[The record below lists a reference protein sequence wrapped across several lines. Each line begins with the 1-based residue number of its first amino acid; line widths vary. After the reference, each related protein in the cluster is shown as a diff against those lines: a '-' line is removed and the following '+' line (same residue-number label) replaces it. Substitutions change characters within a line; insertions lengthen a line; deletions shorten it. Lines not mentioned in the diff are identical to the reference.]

1 MRNRWNYGILFVF
14 YCGGAIRE
22 VVTKLI
28 LENYSPEAVSSVG
41 ALIAVISVTLFFLV
55 GKQRYKEAIEQEN
68 WTRDVLVWLGAL
80 SISTAS
86 AMYFSNIAIDWIGPL
101 SYKLIQ
107 VIVFP
112 VSVSLLAYLILKEV
126 ISRKIVVSTSIA
138 LVGFFVFYANHLLGL
153 SFGWM
158 GVAAAGVSAVSYA
171 ISLMFVKR
179 LLSQNIIPEKIVA
192 ARFLFLSLFSVFILP
207 SSTFDF
213 SFRVGIPLLLLG
225 SFGYAGLFT
234 MFFYGVKDVPAT
246 AVNVFIASGPLF
258 SALFSWLL
266 LPDMKYSVVE
276 IIGLLIIVF
285 ALAYMFFAHDKSEME
300 STSLKTR
307 EA

>member
-1 MRNRWNYGILFVF
+1 MSLSGWGRSVF
-14 YCGGAIRE
+14 PPLRQCISAI
-22 VVTKLI
+22 
-28 LENYSPEAVSSVG
+28 S
-41 ALIAVISVTLFFLV
+41 
-55 GKQRYKEAIEQEN
+55 
-68 WTRDVLVWLGAL
+68 
-80 SISTAS
+80 
-86 AMYFSNIAIDWIGPL
+86 AIDQIGPL

-112 VSVSLLAYLILKEV
+112 VSVSILAYLILREV

-138 LVGFFVFYANHLLGL
+138 LFGFFVFYANHLLEL
-153 SFGWM
+153 TFGWV
-158 GVAAAGVSAVSYA
+158 GVMTSAVSSVSYA
-171 ISLMFVKR
+171 VSLMFVKR

-213 SFRVGIPLLLLG
+213 SFRVGISLLLLG
-225 SFGYAGLFT
+225 SLGYAGLFT

-246 AVNVFIASGPLF
+246 AVNVFIASAPLF

-266 LPDMKYSVVE
+266 LPDIKYSALE
-276 IIGLLIIVF
+276 IIGLLIIIF
-285 ALAYMFFAHDKSEME
+285 AMAYLFFARDKSKIE
-300 STSLKTR
+300 SNSLKTR